1 MAVDDVVDVKKMKVS
16 ELRQHLTK
24 RALSTDGLKAELVN
38 RLQARL
44 DEEEFG
50 LIDDV
55 APNPAVPG
63 APAVPV
69 ALGEH
74 IVALSKEPVV
84 ATTNDETV
92 NDTKAVP
99 SSDTTSTKK
108 EGQITEPL
116 APSTEEDTAIGI
128 STSNA
133 KVTSSMSSAEK
144 KAARAARFGIISEE
158 QKKVLSEEKK
168 AARAARFGIVSEEEK
183 KALSEEKKAA
193 RAARFGIISEEQK
206 KVLNEEK
213 KAARAERFGI
223 KSEEKRK
230 LDRAERFGLNIDSK
244 RMDKNEKGQDKRQ
257 KKEQKPSLSKEE
269 IEVRL
274 KRCEKFNNM
283 DSKEAFELKSM
294 LRKFRF
300 QTA

>member
-168 AARAARFGIVSEEEK
+168 AARAARFGI
-183 KALSEEKKAA
+183 
-193 RAARFGIISEEQK
+193 ISEEQK